1 MSSSPRR
8 PARGLACLALTAALA
23 APAAARAEPASAGG
37 PFLAASAGGGDLG
50 DAPPGLAGAGVDLR
64 GHLELGYGDGRLWSA
79 ALSLGLARAGHLNR
93 QPPPEGILPDADLR
107 VRRIGFGA
115 AVEGRLPLGRVT
127 PVVGAA
133 AMVDRLSATASG
145 ALLGVRGEYFEATD
159 VGPGFELRAGVD
171 VRVHPAVQLGLR
183 AGWSWTRADL
193 DGLTDGARW
202 LDGPGVEL
210 RVTLDASGFRMS
222 DPTR

>member
-1 MSSSPRR
+1 MLSPRR
-8 PARGLACLALTAALA
+8 IFGLSVGLAAAIVLG
-23 APAAARAEPASAGG
+23 APAARAEPAPAGG
-37 PFLAASAGGGDLG
+37 PFLAASVGGGDVG
-50 DAPPGLAGAGVDLR
+50 DAPPGMAGADLDLR

-79 ALSLGLARAGHLNR
+79 ALSLGLARAGYANR
-93 QPPPEGILPDADLR
+93 QEPPEGILPDADLR
-107 VRRIGFGA
+107 LRRIGFGV
-115 AVEGRLPLGRVT
+115 AVEGHLPLGRMR

-133 AMVDRLSATASG
+133 ATVDRLSASASG

-159 VGPGFELRAGVD
+159 VAPGLELRAGVD

-210 RVTLDASGFRMS
+210 RVTIDASGFRMS
-222 DPTR
+222 DPSP